1 MDIDLAAIFRGDS
14 YCKQK
19 LFKGNKGS
27 DAKCN
32 GFQTCGRQSRNQI
45 LMPRCMILC
54 INRFSPGSRPAFE
67 FNGTLPTLTYIY
79 IYIFGW
85 MGEVSHALTH
95 SQRKGYDAFN
105 IILTY
110 IYYMFIYILYV
121 YIYIYINQPVCMTYT
136 MSKIGYM
143 FSTFGNNK

>member
-1 MDIDLAAIFRGDS
+1 
-14 YCKQK
+14 
-19 LFKGNKGS
+19 
-27 DAKCN
+27 
-32 GFQTCGRQSRNQI
+32 
-45 LMPRCMILC
+45 MPRCMILC

-105 IILTY
+105 IILTHT
-110 IYYMFIYILYV
+110 
-121 YIYIYINQPVCMTYT
+121 YIYIICLYIYISLFV
-136 MSKIGYM
+136 
-143 FSTFGNNK
+143 

>member
-1 MDIDLAAIFRGDS
+1 
-14 YCKQK
+14 
-19 LFKGNKGS
+19 
-27 DAKCN
+27 
-32 GFQTCGRQSRNQI
+32 
-45 LMPRCMILC
+45 MPRCMILC

-79 IYIFGW
+79 IYIYIYIFGW

-110 IYYMFIYILYV
+110 IYIICLYISACLYDIYNVKNWIHVLNIWKQQIGNRGWSQVIVKNAGWLIKNGRLRVPFPYHHTS
-121 YIYIYINQPVCMTYT
+121 TYSNISYFDKCKT
-136 MSKIGYM
+136 
-143 FSTFGNNK
+143 